1 MRFELLHPADQIIL
15 IMERIY
21 AYGMTTTSGGNL
33 SILDDNGD
41 IWITPSGID
50 KGSLTSQD
58 IIRVKTDGT
67 IEGIHK
73 PSVELPFH
81 SKLYQRRP
89 DIKAIIHAHPPAL
102 VAFSI
107 VREIPDTRIIPEAY
121 IISGSVGMA
130 EYAVP
135 GSAELGNNIAA
146 EFDKGYSA
154 VMLENHGV
162 VVGGS
167 DLFKTFMTFETLDFC

>member
-1 MRFELLHPADQIIL
+1 MKFELLHPAEQL
-15 IMERIY
+15 VMIMDRIY
-21 AYGMTTTSGGNL
+21 DYGMTTTSGGNL

-50 KGSLTSQD
+50 KGSLTPKD
-58 IIRVKTDGT
+58 IICVKPDGT

-81 SKLYQRRP
+81 IKIYQKRP

-107 VREIPDTRIIPEAY
+107 VRKNT
-121 IISGSVGMA
+121 
-130 EYAVP
+130 
-135 GSAELGNNIAA
+135 
-146 EFDKGYSA
+146 
-154 VMLENHGV
+154 
-162 VVGGS
+162 
-167 DLFKTFMTFETLDFC
+167 